1 LCEEDLDSL
10 PHFLFDCQHPAC
22 LKMRRKISR
31 TLIRYVGASALQARL
46 VPSWSKL
53 IFSMRDN
60 AELTDTDKRECQ
72 NTLFGLVKIEE
83 GLLQKLDKEAKQ
95 KLLSAFKHTANE
107 VRKGWAQRCKYVHNP
122 NYI

>member
-1 LCEEDLDSL
+1 
-10 PHFLFDCQHPAC
+10 
-22 LKMRRKISR
+22 
-31 TLIRYVGASALQARL
+31 
-46 VPSWSKL
+46 
-53 IFSMRDN
+53 MRDN
-60 AELTDTDKRECQ
+60 AELTDTAKRECQ

-107 VRKGWAQRCKYVHNP
+107 VRKGWSQRCKYVHNP